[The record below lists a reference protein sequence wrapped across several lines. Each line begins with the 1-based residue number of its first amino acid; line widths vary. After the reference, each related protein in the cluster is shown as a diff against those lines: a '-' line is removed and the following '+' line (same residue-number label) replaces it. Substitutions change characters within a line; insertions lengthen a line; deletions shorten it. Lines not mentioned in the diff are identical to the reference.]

1 MTTWSKV
8 DLHLHST
15 ASDGTL
21 TPAELVTLAVQRGL
35 RAIALTDHDSTE
47 GIEAALQAARAG
59 GGELEVLPGVELNT
73 DVPAGEA
80 HVVGY
85 LIDHHERALQ
95 EELAQRR
102 ASRLARGRAMVEKL
116 AGLGLPVSWQRVL
129 ELAGSGK
136 AGMESAV
143 GRPHVAQAMVEQ
155 GYVATVQEAFE
166 KYLGRHGPAYVERDR
181 LTPTQA
187 VAVIARAGGLPV
199 LAHPPSWPEY
209 EQHLPA
215 LIEAGLVGLECHY
228 GLLPPETVR
237 ALVATARA
245 FGLIAT
251 GGSDFHGPN
260 VLVGV
265 AADLGGVPV
274 PVEAVEAL
282 KELKARRR
290 AGVS

>member
-1 MTTWSKV
+1 MSSWSKV

-21 TPAELVTLAVQRGL
+21 SPAELVALAVQRGL
-35 RAIALTDHDSTE
+35 RVIALTDHDSTE
-47 GIEAALQAARAG
+47 GVDAALQAARASG
-59 GGELEVLPGVELNT
+59 GALEVVPGVELNT

-80 HVVGY
+80 HVLGY
-85 LIDHHERALQ
+85 LLDHHDQALQ

-102 ASRLARGRAMVEKL
+102 ASRLERGRAMVEKL
-116 AGLGLPVSWQRVL
+116 ARLGLPVSWQRVL
-129 ELAGSGK
+129 ELAGSGRP
-136 AGMESAV
+136 GMEGAV

-181 LTPTQA
+181 LTPAEA
-187 VAVIARAGGLPV
+187 VAAITRAGGLPV

-209 EQHLPA
+209 ERHLPA
-215 LIEAGLVGLECHY
+215 LIEAGLVGLECYY
-228 GLLPPETVR
+228 GVLPPETVG

-245 FGLIAT
+245 FGLVAT

-260 VLVGV
+260 VLPGV

-274 PVEAVEAL
+274 PLEAVQAL

-290 AGVS
+290 AGIS